1 MILTQMANCHSWL
14 PVNDGYVFG
23 LGEPRKRIVDCY
35 VLEGRASESLSQ
47 WEGCIWPEMTNE
59 RPWGSLILQQVPP
72 DPQTVLSFTKL
83 LREWGKAR
91 GKSCVSGLFGENCV
105 ILGPLPR
112 SDSLSQYLGWIQF
125 HQRTLSNIYSSFK
138 RRKKMCNVK

>member
-35 VLEGRASESLSQ
+35 VLEGRAQRVSANERAAFYPRWPMRGWKLAESL
-47 WEGCIWPEMTNE
+47 M
-59 RPWGSLILQQVPP
+59 LQQVPP

-83 LREWGKAR
+83 LRERR

-125 HQRTLSNIYSSFK
+125 HQRTLSHIYSSFK

>member
-1 MILTQMANCHSWL
+1 MMATCLAWGSRGKGLLIVMFWKGEHQKVSANERSASDQSWPMRSWKL
-14 PVNDGYVFG
+14 
-23 LGEPRKRIVDCY
+23 
-35 VLEGRASESLSQ
+35 AESL
-47 WEGCIWPEMTNE
+47 M
-59 RPWGSLILQQVPP
+59 LQQVPP

-83 LREWGKAR
+83 LRERR
-91 GKSCVSGLFGENCV
+91 GKSSVSGLFCENCV
-105 ILGPLPR
+105 ISGPLPR